1 MCFGRFLWADRFAP
15 HALSAARKTTKQ
27 RFRLAILTLRS
38 SPYRIHSPTHYL
50 TVGMT
55 APYIQL
61 PSSATEERPRKQLLT
76 PARVGIALIFTLIV
90 AIFVLSPSTPNSMSD
105 PGRMAFA
112 DPAGWYSR
120 ATPHP
125 DGAKY
130 DVKKENVVFGL
141 TRNSRVEQDGF
152 SVALFKPNVAI
163 DAMGRVWVLDD
174 KDFDALTKLATLTID
189 LPDTGAFRNQWRVA
203 HDRTDY
209 PIDQLYVATSSG
221 LHTIGVYGHDGQTT
235 SLKPPVGEITDLP
248 TSLNSLVTL
257 AKEGRDG
264 FQKGQENAEVTGKV
278 KACFRDD

>member
-1 MCFGRFLWADRFAP
+1 M
-15 HALSAARKTTKQ
+15 TT
-27 RFRLAILTLRS
+27 
-38 SPYRIHSPTHYL
+38 
-50 TVGMT
+50 
-55 APYIQL
+55 PYIKL
-61 PSSATEERPRKQLLT
+61 PSSAHEEPPRKQLVT
-76 PARVGIALIFTLIV
+76 PARVGIALLFTLLV
-90 AIFVLSPSTPNSMSD
+90 ALFVFSPSTTNPMSG
-105 PGRMAFA
+105 PGRLAFA
-112 DPAGWYSR
+112 DPTGWYSR

-130 DVKKENVVFGL
+130 DIKKENVVLGL

-152 SVALFKPNVAI
+152 SVALFKPNVAV
-163 DAMGRVWVLDD
+163 DAMGRVWVLDE
-174 KDFDALTKLATLTID
+174 KDFDALSKLATLTAQ

-235 SLKPPVGEITDLP
+235 TLKPPVGDITDLP

-264 FQKGQENAEVTGKV
+264 FQRGQENAEVTSKV
-278 KACFRDD
+278 KACFRDE